1 MSALCVGITFGW
13 WVLVVPLSQ
22 EVIAHA
28 SYI

>member
-13 WVLVVPLSQ
+13 RVLVVPLSQ